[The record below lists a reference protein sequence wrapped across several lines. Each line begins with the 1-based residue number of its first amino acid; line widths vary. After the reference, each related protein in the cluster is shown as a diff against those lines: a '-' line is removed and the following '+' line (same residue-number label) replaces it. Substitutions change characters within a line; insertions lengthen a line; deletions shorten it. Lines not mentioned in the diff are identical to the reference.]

1 MEIHSSA
8 SVGLAFCPDDAKDS
22 DTLLRYAD
30 LAMYQAK
37 DAGRGTYSF
46 YSSDLDW
53 RVREDMQMHNRLK
66 DAIAQ
71 GHLSLHYQPQVDV
84 ATGDIK
90 GAEALLRWHDPV
102 LGQVCPARFIPVAES
117 TGLILALSDW
127 VLETACTQIAV
138 WMQAGT
144 PLRVAI
150 NVSAQQFRQFDL
162 PEKVGNALA
171 RTGAQAQW
179 LDIEITES
187 SAMKQ
192 PDQAREQL
200 DALVA
205 LGCRVALDDFGTGY
219 SSLSYLKALPIH
231 KLKIDKSF
239 MNGIPHNA
247 SDVAIARAII
257 AMAKSLGLK
266 LIAEGVETDAQLA
279 FLRQYGC
286 ETYQGWLFAKAM
298 SATALTERLCAPT
311 RTGLS
316 LAKQNKPAI

>member
-1 MEIHSSA
+1 M
-8 SVGLAFCPDDAKDS
+8 
-22 DTLLRYAD
+22 
-30 LAMYQAK
+30 
-37 DAGRGTYSF
+37 
-46 YSSDLDW
+46 
-53 RVREDMQMHNRLK
+53 
-66 DAIAQ
+66 
-71 GHLSLHYQPQVDV
+71 
-84 ATGDIK
+84 
-90 GAEALLRWHDPV
+90 RWHDPV

-205 LGCRVALDDFGTGY
+205 LGCRVALDDFGTGH
-219 SSLSYLKALPIH
+219 SSLSYLKALPLH

-239 MNGIPHNA
+239 MDGVPHDAN
-247 SDVAIARAII
+247 DVAISRAII
-257 AMAKSLGLK
+257 AMAHSLGMT
-266 LIAEGVETDAQLA
+266 LIAEGVENAAQLA
-279 FLRQYGC
+279 FLQEHGC

-311 RTGLS
+311 RAGHS
-316 LAKQNKPAI
+316 LARQNEPAI